1 LRSNYYSRCLLLTTT
16 HHLPFTTHHAHHSPL
31 TAHRSPLTTRRR
43 RIFEHKRLM
52 TVLPPPINLPY
63 VLLFVLHHYA
73 AALWRGFVAAFAAL
87 RCCRAGKRVSPL
99 TDLPGSTATVLKAF
113 ADGLGDTE
121 QRLLGERRLSDKARR
136 KELLVERSV
145 KQYVEKFLDDE
156 AEARANTVLSL
167 TQSTGAKVGAL
178 EESLTGKLAK
188 LSEKLEELEGYVR
201 LPQ

>member
-1 LRSNYYSRCLLLTTT
+1 
-16 HHLPFTTHHAHHSPL
+16 
-31 TAHRSPLTTRRR
+31 
-43 RIFEHKRLM
+43 M

-73 AALWRGFVAAFAAL
+73 SALWRGFKAAFAAL

-99 TDLPGSTATVLKAF
+99 TDLADLPGSTATVLKAF
-113 ADGLGDTE
+113 AEGMGDTE
-121 QRLLGERRLSDKARR
+121 QRLLRERSQHDKERR

-156 AEARANTVLSL
+156 NEASRNTVQSL
-167 TQSTGAKVGAL
+167 TQSTGEKVGAL

-188 LSEKLEELEGYVR
+188 LAEKLEELEAVVR

>member
-1 LRSNYYSRCLLLTTT
+1 
-16 HHLPFTTHHAHHSPL
+16 
-31 TAHRSPLTTRRR
+31 
-43 RIFEHKRLM
+43 M

-73 AALWRGFVAAFAAL
+73 AALWRGFVTAFAAL

-99 TDLPGSTATVLKAF
+99 TDLADLPGSTATVLKAF
-113 ADGLGDTE
+113 AEGMGDTE
-121 QRLLGERRLSDKARR
+121 QRLLRERSQHDKERR

-156 AEARANTVLSL
+156 NEASRNTVQSL
-167 TQSTGAKVGAL
+167 TQSTGEKVGAL

-188 LSEKLEELEGYVR
+188 LAEKLEELEKVVR

>member
-1 LRSNYYSRCLLLTTT
+1 
-16 HHLPFTTHHAHHSPL
+16 
-31 TAHRSPLTTRRR
+31 
-43 RIFEHKRLM
+43 M

-99 TDLPGSTATVLKAF
+99 TDLADLPGSTATVLKAF
-113 ADGLGDTE
+113 AEGMSDTE
-121 QRLLGERRLSDKARR
+121 QRLDKERR

-156 AEARANTVLSL
+156 NEASRNTVQSL
-167 TQSTGAKVGAL
+167 TQSTGEKVGAL

-188 LSEKLEELEGYVR
+188 LAEKLEELDKVVR
-201 LPQ
+201 FPQ